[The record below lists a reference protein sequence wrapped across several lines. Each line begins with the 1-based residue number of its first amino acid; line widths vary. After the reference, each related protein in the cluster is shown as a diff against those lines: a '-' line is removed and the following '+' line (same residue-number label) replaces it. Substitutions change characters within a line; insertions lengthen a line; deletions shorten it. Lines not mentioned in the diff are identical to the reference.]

1 MQAHRYQW
9 RGAKRGSADCIPANS
24 RRRTDIVRV
33 DDEAIDSALGI
44 VPNSSLEID
53 NLAFAQVETCYVIF
67 VHEQGHACTVN
78 SPKAVAIR
86 INRDAMS

>member
-1 MQAHRYQW
+1 VVPN
-9 RGAKRGSADCIPANS
+9 ADQRIAFRLIAADAPCW
-24 RRRTDIVRV
+24 DIVRV

>member
-1 MQAHRYQW
+1 M
-9 RGAKRGSADCIPANS
+9 DL
-24 RRRTDIVRV
+24 
-33 DDEAIDSALGI
+33 ALGI